1 MIAYFPWFLIVVL
14 MDTGLTHS
22 KTQRWWIELF
32 LDIFQKW
39 LLHHNMQPL
48 NLKNTFYF
56 WPFLVLFCFYFL
68 SYKYTSLII
77 YYTCQVLYIINI
89 KYGIDMPT
97 EWPATTCCISI
108 LVYLSCVS
116 CSCAIRFPS
125 LHTQHFMKRLCY
137 FLVCFPTLVSNSSD
151 SLCTDVLLRLLLVC
165 NVITKVAGWQ
175 GESCCRGVV
184 VMRRGNFFMFGQI

>member
-1 MIAYFPWFLIVVL
+1 MIAYFPWFLIAVL

-22 KTQRWWIELF
+22 KTQRWWIELM
-32 LDIFQKW
+32 W
-39 LLHHNMQPL
+39 LLHRNMQPL
-48 NLKNTFYF
+48 NLKNKFYF
-56 WPFLVLFCFYFL
+56 WPFLVFFLLPPLQVYFINDNIHTKFFIL
-68 SYKYTSLII
+68 LISNMELI
-77 YYTCQVLYIINI
+77 CRLN
-89 KYGIDMPT
+89 DRPH
-97 EWPATTCCISI
+97 TCCISI
-108 LVYLSCVS
+108 LVFSCVSCS

-125 LHTQHFMKRLCY
+125 LHTQHFMKSLCY

-175 GESCCRGVV
+175 EESCCRGVV

>member
-1 MIAYFPWFLIVVL
+1 MIAYFPWFLIAVL

-39 LLHHNMQPL
+39 LLHRNMQPL

-97 EWPATTCCISI
+97 EWPATHMLYI
-108 LVYLSCVS
+108 YLAWAV
-116 CSCAIRFPS
+116 AVAVLYVFP
-125 LHTQHFMKRLCY
+125 
-137 FLVCFPTLVSNSSD
+137 
-151 SLCTDVLLRLLLVC
+151 LCTHSTSWNACATFWSVFPPLC
-165 NVITKVAGWQ
+165 QT
-175 GESCCRGVV
+175 VV
-184 VMRRGNFFMFGQI
+184 TVYALMFSWDCFLCVMWLQK